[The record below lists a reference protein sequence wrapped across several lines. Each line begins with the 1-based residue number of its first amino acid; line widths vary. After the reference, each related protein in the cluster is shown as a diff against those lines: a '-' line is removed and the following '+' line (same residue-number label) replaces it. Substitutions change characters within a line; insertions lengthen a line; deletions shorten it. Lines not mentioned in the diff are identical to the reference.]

1 MEEKREISM
10 EKGLLE
16 KEEKEI
22 SIFSKIFDE
31 VKLLGYIGGP
41 MVIVNISQYFLQIV
55 SVMMVGHHGKLAL
68 SSTAIAI
75 SFSAVSGF
83 SLILGMSSALETLC
97 GQAYGAKQY
106 RKLGILTNTGI
117 LTLILVSIPLSLMWF
132 YMEKILVF
140 MGQDPIISR
149 EAGKFSIWLIPALF
163 AYATLQPLVR
173 YFMTQSITYPL
184 LLSSFASICCHL
196 PICWALVFK
205 SRLGHFGAALSIGFS
220 YWLNVSLLLLFMKF
234 SPTCEKTRASIFSN
248 LFQGVGEFLRFAIP
262 SSLMICLEWWAF
274 ELLTLLS
281 GFLSN
286 PQLETSVLSV
296 CLSTI
301 ITLYTIPDGFGA
313 ATSTRVSNELG
324 AGKPKAARFVVRVVL
339 CLVVIEAVIVS
350 SSLFLGRKTFGYVF
364 SNEKE
369 VVDYVT
375 SMAPLV
381 CAAVMINSLQAIL
394 SGIIRGCGW
403 QDLGAFINLGSY
415 YLFGIPT
422 AATLGFWLKMRGKGL
437 WIGICCGCFLQMILL
452 SIITI
457 FINWEEKAKLARER
471 VFKKRSLEDNVLSEH
486 DNSNLY

>member
-22 SIFSKIFDE
+22 I
-31 VKLLGYIGGP
+31 
-41 MVIVNISQYFLQIV
+41 

-117 LTLILVSIPLSLMWF
+117 LTLILVSIPLSL
-132 YMEKILVF
+132 I
-140 MGQDPIISR
+140 
-149 EAGKFSIWLIPALF
+149 
-163 AYATLQPLVR
+163 
-173 YFMTQSITYPL
+173 
-184 LLSSFASICCHL
+184 
-196 PICWALVFK
+196 
-205 SRLGHFGAALSIGFS
+205 
-220 YWLNVSLLLLFMKF
+220 
-234 SPTCEKTRASIFSN
+234 
-248 LFQGVGEFLRFAIP
+248 
-262 SSLMICLEWWAF
+262 
-274 ELLTLLS
+274 
-281 GFLSN
+281 
-286 PQLETSVLSV
+286 
-296 CLSTI
+296 LSTI

-381 CAAVMINSLQAIL
+381 LLEDVDGKTWGPL
-394 SGIIRGCGW
+394 S
-403 QDLGAFINLGSY
+403 
-415 YLFGIPT
+415 
-422 AATLGFWLKMRGKGL
+422 TL
-437 WIGICCGCFLQMILL
+437 
-452 SIITI
+452 
-457 FINWEEKAKLARER
+457 AKLARER